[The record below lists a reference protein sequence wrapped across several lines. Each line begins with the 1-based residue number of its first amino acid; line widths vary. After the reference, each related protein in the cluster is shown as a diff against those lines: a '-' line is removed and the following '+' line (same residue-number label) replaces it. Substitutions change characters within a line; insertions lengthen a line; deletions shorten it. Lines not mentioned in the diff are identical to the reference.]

1 MLTSADKQWIM
12 KYFRIEFHA
21 QFKQEFNEAL
31 NNAFDE
37 KFEEFR
43 QFNWNMI
50 ATFKDEILSVLHPL
64 QEDHTV
70 VSQHV
75 REHNDTLENHGIRL
89 TLLETSKKSHQ
100 AN

>member
-1 MLTSADKQWIM
+1 MLSALDKQWIM

-21 QFKQEFNEAL
+21 QFKPEFNK
-31 NNAFDE
+31 AFDE

-50 ATFKDEILSVLHPL
+50 ATFKDEILSVLYPL
-64 QEDHTV
+64 REDHTV

-75 REHNDTLENHGIRL
+75 VEHSDTLEHHEMRL
-89 TLLETSKKSHQ
+89 GLLEKSRKPHQ
-100 AN
+100 AS

>member
-1 MLTSADKQWIM
+1 MLNVNDKKWIM
-12 KYFRIEFHA
+12 QYFRLEFRQQFKIEFDRA
-21 QFKQEFNEAL
+21 FTES
-31 NNAFDE
+31 FDE

-75 REHNDTLENHGIRL
+75 REHGDTLENHGMRL
-89 TLLETSKKSHQ
+89 GLLEKSKKSHQ
-100 AN
+100 VN

>member
-1 MLTSADKQWIM
+1 MLTASDKQWIM

-21 QFKQEFNEAL
+21 QFKPEFDKS
-31 NNAFDE
+31 FDE

-70 VSQHV
+70 LGQHVSQHT
-75 REHNDTLENHGIRL
+75 DLLEQHEIRL
-89 TLLETSKKSHQ
+89 SLIEKSKKSHQ
-100 AN
+100 VN